1 MTHVGSQRHVG
12 PGKPPRRKRGK
23 PDMLRRL
30 EAVEKTKA
38 RFEGKAFVLGS
49 NDCGKLLAFHL
60 KALGHKPPSAGN
72 YTTEAG
78 AILACRRAGGNTLA
92 EVLDAMGLERIAPAA
107 MMLGDVAILKS
118 EPEEGTAS
126 RIGSAVVHL
135 GGKMMGWHPD
145 APDLAVMDVIET
157 EAAWKV

>member
-1 MTHVGSQRHVG
+1 MVDGSQRHVG

-30 EAVEKTKA
+30 EAVERTKA
-38 RFEGKAFVLGS
+38 KFGGKAFALGS

-60 KALGHKPPSAGN
+60 KAMGHKLPSSGS

-78 AILACRRAGGNTLA
+78 AIRACRRAGGDTLT
-92 EVLDAMGLERIAPAA
+92 EVLDKHLERIPPAA
-107 MMLGDVAILKS
+107 MLLGDVAILKS
-118 EPEEGTAS
+118 EDEEETAS
-126 RIGSAVVHL
+126 RLGAAVVHL

-145 APDLAVMDVIET
+145 QAELAVMDILAV
-157 EAAWKV
+157 EAAWRC